1 MTSLSRRHFLRLLAG
16 TSTFPLISS
25 CKHSSEGVRQ
35 FDIPG
40 QIVNPHIPGHLVRA
54 RHTLDNLPPPK
65 KPIYDVIIVGGGV
78 SGLSAAWK
86 LQKAGVE
93 NLLVLEQ
100 AEELGGT
107 AIAGSVNGTAFPWGA
122 HYINIPPAEADC
134 IQEVLEDLGVITGYD
149 NRGQPRIAP
158 QHLLQSP
165 KERLFINKEWV
176 EELDPFS
183 GANRAE
189 IQILQAFEDDMLRW
203 TVYKG
208 PDGRRAFAIPL
219 HYSSQSPDI
228 RQLDNITMEAYLRS
242 RQWHCRKLDWLV
254 NYACRDDYGGTI
266 DTVSAWAGIHYFA
279 CRFYDERFQDRYP
292 SDTLTWSQGNAFLV
306 DGLASRLRPEQ
317 YQTQSLVL
325 RLEQNSND
333 VDLVCLNV
341 ASGTYQCLKGKAVV
355 FAAKQHMAP
364 HIILDLPA
372 PQRHAMAA
380 CTYSPWLVAA
390 IHVKHIPDDPLVPVA
405 WDNVLYHS
413 PSSGYIVANHQERG
427 IGNNTPSVL
436 VYYRPFVHDVDA
448 ARRNLHKHDHRYWV
462 NQIMTDLTQA
472 HPNLEA
478 VVERIDIYR
487 WGHAM
492 IRPVPG
498 TIWGQA
504 SQWRQKPFGAI
515 FFASCDATGLPL
527 FEEACFA
534 GIRAAELA
542 MNHLIVSFQSSLRGL
557 DTQA

>member
-1 MTSLSRRHFLRLLAG
+1 MTWLSRRTFLRLLAG
-16 TSTFPLISS
+16 ASAFPLISS
-25 CKHSSEGVRQ
+25 CNHSSEGVRQ

-40 QIVNPHIPGHLVRA
+40 QIVNPRIPGHLVRT
-54 RHTLDNLPPPK
+54 RHTLENLPPPK

-93 NLLVLEQ
+93 KLLVLEL

-107 AIAGSVNGTAFPWGA
+107 AIAGSANGTAFPWGA

-149 NRGQPRIAP
+149 NLGRPRIAP

-165 KERLFINKEWV
+165 EERLFINQEWV
-176 EELDPFS
+176 EELDPFA
-183 GANRAE
+183 GADRAE
-189 IQILQAFEDDMLRW
+189 MKILQAFEDDMLRW
-203 TVYKG
+203 TLAKG
-208 PDGRRAFAIPL
+208 PDGRRAFAVPL
-219 HYSSQSPDI
+219 HYSSQAPHI

-242 RQWHCRKLDWLV
+242 KQWNCRKLDWLV

-279 CRFYDERFQDRYP
+279 CRFYDPRLQDRYP
-292 SDTLTWSQGNAFLV
+292 ADTLTWSQGNAFLV

-317 YQTQSLVL
+317 YQTQCLVL
-325 RLEQNSND
+325 RLEQNTND
-333 VDLVCLNV
+333 VDLVYLDI

-355 FAAKQHMAP
+355 FAAKQHTAP
-364 HIILDLPA
+364 HMIHGLPA
-372 PQRHAMAA
+372 PQRDAMAS

-390 IHVKHIPDDPLVPVA
+390 IHVKHIPDDPLVPAA
-405 WDNVLYHS
+405 WDNVLYDS
-413 PSSGYIVANHQERG
+413 PSLGYIVANHQERG
-427 IGNNTPSVL
+427 IANNTPSVL
-436 VYYRPFVHDVDA
+436 VYYRPFVHDVEA
-448 ARRNLHKHDHRYWV
+448 ARRNLLKHDHGYWV

-472 HPNLEA
+472 HPNLEEL
-478 VVERIDIYR
+478 VERIDIYR

-492 IRPVPG
+492 IRPEPG
-498 TIWGQA
+498 IIWGK
-504 SQWRQKPFGAI
+504 SSHWRQRPFGAI
-515 FFASCDATGLPL
+515 FFASCDTTGLPL
-527 FEEACFA
+527 FEEACYA

-542 MNHLIVSFQSSLRGL
+542 MHHLRISFQSSLRGL
-557 DTQA
+557 DDA